1 MLIVTP
7 PIIAA
12 LVAVTQG
19 LPIGT
24 NLGLLH
30 LLWALVSGQLLK
42 SRGALFPAL
51 QAIGLKAPAVR
62 RAWASFR
69 YGRWTI
75 DELLAAWQA
84 YVLERM
90 DWNVHR
96 YEGYR
101 PKAIDLTAFW
111 RPTLK
116 NVPGKHYHSQ
126 AGKAL
131 PAIVLGLV
139 GWVGHVGKQRLLLPT
154 DIVRVDPND
163 PSEQT
168 LQENVLKQVARKLK
182 DDEVAVLDAGF
193 TIAQLHAADVEHFV
207 VRLAKNFTA
216 RRNVPAHYK
225 GRGRPPEYGAKVRP
239 LARSYQKSLIEATP
253 PDWATRWKMEDG
265 IVMHVDVWEDLVL
278 TGQKAGAAHEAFTVM
293 AIHDPRYVDPLLLAV
308 SLDLQPISVLSL
320 YRDRWP
326 VEGPPLVAKQMIG
339 AHRQF
344 VSAPESCQRL
354 PELALLAG
362 SILAFLAASW
372 PAIPTGFWD
381 RNPQPTPGRLRRAL
395 AGLPFSNTYPLPARF
410 RVKRSVTEHLW
421 VGLLSH
427 RRTKQAA

>member
-1 MLIVTP
+1 MLIVSPT
-7 PIIAA
+7 IIAA

-24 NLGLLH
+24 NLALLH
-30 LLWALVSGQLLK
+30 VLWALVSGQLLK

-51 QAIGLKAPAVR
+51 HAIDLSPPAVR
-62 RAWASFR
+62 RAWAAFH
-69 YGRWTI
+69 YGSWQI
-75 DELLAAWQA
+75 DELLVAWQE
-84 YVLERM
+84 YVQEQL
-90 DWNVHR
+90 DWVVHR

-116 NVPGKHYHSQ
+116 KVVSKHYHSV

-139 GWVGHVGKQRLLLPT
+139 GWVGQLGSQRLLLPT
-154 DIVRVDPND
+154 AIIRVDPAE
-163 PSEQT
+163 PSEKT
-168 LQENVLKQVARKLK
+168 LQEKMVRQVAATLE
-182 DDEVAVLDAGF
+182 DDEVVVVDAGF
-193 TIAQLHAADVEHFV
+193 KIAELQAADLTNYV

-216 RRNVPAHYK
+216 RRNVPVVYQ
-225 GRGRPPEYGAKVRP
+225 GRGRPPEYGERVRP
-239 LARSYQKSLIEATP
+239 LARSYRGNLIEATP
-253 PDWATRWKMEDG
+253 PDWTTEWEEDEDSV
-265 IVMHVDVWEDLVL
+265 IRVEVWEGLVL
-278 TGQKAGAAHEAFTVM
+278 NDQKAAPANQTFRVIAF
-293 AIHDPRYVDPLLLAV
+293 HDPRYVEPLLV
-308 SLDLQPISVLSL
+308 GISLPLLPVSVLSI

-326 VEGPPLVAKQMIG
+326 VEGPPLVAKQMLG

-362 SILAFLAASW
+362 SILAFLAASL

-381 RNPQPTPGRLRRAL
+381 RHPQPTPGRLRRAL
-395 AGLPFSNTYPLPARF
+395 IGLPFPDTCPLPARF
-410 RVKRSVTEHLW
+410 RVKRSATDHLRT
-421 VGLLSH
+421 GFPA
-427 RRTKQAA
+427 RRRLKQAA

>member
-1 MLIVTP
+1 MLIVSAT
-7 PIIAA
+7 IIAA

-30 LLWALVSGQLLK
+30 VLWALVSGQLLK

-51 QAIGLKAPAVR
+51 QAIGLSPPAVR
-62 RAWASFR
+62 RAWAAFH
-69 YGRWTI
+69 YGSWQI
-75 DELLAAWQA
+75 DELLVAWQD
-84 YVLERM
+84 YVQGQL
-90 DWNVHR
+90 DWEVHR

-116 NVPGKHYHSQ
+116 NVPGKHYHSV

-139 GWVGHVGKQRLLLPT
+139 GWVGQLGSQRLLLPT
-154 DIVRVDPND
+154 AIIRVDPAD
-163 PSEQT
+163 PSEKT
-168 LQENVLKQVARKLK
+168 VQEKMVRQVAARLE

-193 TIAQLHAADVEHFV
+193 KLAELQAADLTNYV

-216 RRNVPAHYK
+216 RRNVPVVYQ
-225 GRGRPPEYGAKVRP
+225 GWGRPPEYGERVRP
-239 LARSYQKSLIEATP
+239 LARAYRGNLIEATP
-253 PDWATRWKMEDG
+253 PDWTTEWEEDEDRL
-265 IVMHVDVWEDLVL
+265 IRVEVWEGLVL
-278 TGQKAGAAHEAFTVM
+278 NDQKADPANQTFRVM
-293 AIHDPRYVDPLLLAV
+293 AFHDSRYLEPLLV
-308 SLDLQPISVLSL
+308 GISLPLQPVSVLSI

-326 VEGPPLVAKQMIG
+326 VEGPPLVAKQMLG

-362 SILAFLAASW
+362 SILAFLAASL

-381 RNPQPTPGRLRRAL
+381 RHPQPTPGRLRRAL
-395 AGLPFSNTYPLPARF
+395 IGLPFPDTCPLPARF
-410 RVKRSVTEHLW
+410 RVKRSVTDHLQTGFLARW
-421 VGLLSH
+421 RV
-427 RRTKQAA
+427 KQAA

>member
-7 PIIAA
+7 TIIAA
-12 LVAVTQG
+12 LIAVTQG

-24 NLGLLH
+24 NLALLH
-30 LLWALVSGQLLK
+30 VLWALVSGQLLK

-51 QAIGLKAPAVR
+51 QAIGLRDAAVR
-62 RAWASFR
+62 RAWAAFR
-69 YGRWTI
+69 YGSWTI
-75 DELLAAWQA
+75 GEMLTAWQA
-84 YVLERM
+84 YVQEKM
-90 DWNVHR
+90 DWEVHR

-116 NVPGKHYHSQ
+116 NVLSKHYHSQ

-139 GWVGHVGKQRLLLPT
+139 GWVGHLGTQRLLLPT
-154 DIVRVDPND
+154 AIVRVDPDD
-163 PSEQT
+163 PSEKT
-168 LQENVLKQVARKLK
+168 LQERVLRQVAATME

-193 TIAQLHAADVEHFV
+193 KIAQLQAAGLTHYV

-216 RRNVPAHYK
+216 RRNVPAPYK
-225 GRGRPPEYGAKVRP
+225 GRGRHPEYGEMVRP
-239 LARSYQKSLIEATP
+239 LERSYRDNLIEATP
-253 PDWATRWKMEDG
+253 PDWTTEWEVDEDMV
-265 IVMHVDVWEDLVL
+265 IHVEVWEDLVL
-278 TGQKAGAAHEAFTVM
+278 NDQKANPANQTFRVM
-293 AIHDPRYVDPLLLAV
+293 AFHDPRYVDPLLVAV
-308 SLDLQPISVLSL
+308 SLPLQPVSVLGI
-320 YRDRWP
+320 YHDRWP
-326 VEGPPLVAKQMIG
+326 VEGPPLVAKQMLG

-344 VSAPESCQRL
+344 VSAPESCQRF

-362 SILAFLAASW
+362 SILAFLAASL

-395 AGLPFSNTYPLPARF
+395 IDLPFPETCPLPARF
-410 RVKRSVTEHLW
+410 RVKRSVTDHL
-421 VGLLSH
+421 
-427 RRTKQAA
+427 RTGFLARKRLKRAA

>member
-1 MLIVTP
+1 MLIVSAT
-7 PIIAA
+7 IIAA
-12 LVAVTQG
+12 LVAITQG

-24 NLGLLH
+24 NLALLH
-30 LLWALVSGQLLK
+30 VLWALVSGQLLK

-51 QAIGLKAPAVR
+51 QAIGLSPPAVR
-62 RAWASFR
+62 RAWAAFH
-69 YGRWTI
+69 YGSWQI
-75 DELLAAWQA
+75 DELLVAWQE
-84 YVLERM
+84 YVQEQL
-90 DWNVHR
+90 DWGVHR

-116 NVPGKHYHSQ
+116 KVLSKHYHSV

-139 GWVGHVGKQRLLLPT
+139 GWVGQLGSQRLLLPT
-154 DIVRVDPND
+154 AIIRVDPAD
-163 PSEQT
+163 PSEKT
-168 LQENVLKQVARKLK
+168 LQEKVVRQVAATLE
-182 DDEVAVLDAGF
+182 DDEVVVLDAGF
-193 TIAQLHAADVEHFV
+193 KIAELQAADLTNYV

-216 RRNVPAHYK
+216 RRNVPVVYL
-225 GRGRPPEYGAKVRP
+225 GRGRPPEYGERVRP
-239 LARSYQKSLIEATP
+239 LARSYRGNLIETTP
-253 PDWATRWKMEDG
+253 PDWTTEWKEDEDSV
-265 IVMHVDVWEDLVL
+265 IRVEVWEGLVL
-278 TGQKAGAAHEAFTVM
+278 NDQKADPANQTFRVM
-293 AIHDPRYVDPLLLAV
+293 AFHDPRYLEPLLVGV
-308 SLDLQPISVLSL
+308 SLPLRPVSVLSI

-326 VEGPPLVAKQMIG
+326 VEGPPLVAKQMLG

-362 SILAFLAASW
+362 SILAFLAASL

-395 AGLPFSNTYPLPARF
+395 IGLPFPETCPLPARF
-410 RVKRSVTEHLW
+410 RVKRSATDHLRT
-421 VGLLSH
+421 SFPA
-427 RRTKQAA
+427 RRRLKQAA